1 MDGDPD
7 LTVTEALV
15 ARLEAEP
22 GAFGRPRDLAR
33 PAGWTLGEL
42 ELRMQRHYHASA
54 SEMLARARVARA
66 RRELIATGKSF
77 DEIGADAGYAAP
89 AAFQHDFRRRTGM
102 GAESYRRLSGA
113 ARFTVEL
120 PRWYPQGRVLA
131 YLGRDPE
138 SPLQRVDGCVLRFA
152 IAMDGA
158 TAAATVEI
166 RPRRAVCE
174 IAPAAGVPEAGWA
187 PLVHERL
194 LRLLGLG
201 VDPRPFERRMRR
213 SAELRRLI
221 DGQRGLTIPQTHDL
235 VDGLIWVVVGQQVSL
250 AVAFLLRRR
259 LAERFGSPLGGG
271 LALLPPPATLAAARY
286 DELTAIGFSRR
297 KAEYLVD
304 LARDAVAGDLDLA
317 ALERG
322 SATAVERRLSAV
334 RGLGPWSV
342 QYLMMRALGFADCVP
357 VGDVALAAALARFFD
372 LAERPAKARVHELME
387 PFAPHRSLAT
397 FHLWNR
403 LGEAKA

>member
-1 MDGDPD
+1 MDGDMD
-7 LTVTEALV
+7 LTMTEALV
-15 ARLEAEP
+15 ARLKADP
-22 GAFGRPRDLAR
+22 GAFRSVRDLAR
-33 PAGWTLGEL
+33 SAGWTLGGL
-42 ELRMQRHYHASA
+42 ELRLQRHYHVSP
-54 SEMLARARVARA
+54 SEMLSRARVQHA
-66 RRELIATGKSF
+66 RRELIAAEKSVAG
-77 DEIGADAGYAAP
+77 IGADAGYASP
-89 AAFQHDFRRRTGM
+89 AAFHRDFRRQTGM

-113 ARFTVEL
+113 SRFTIEL
-120 PRWYPQGRVLA
+120 PRWYPRERVLA
-131 YLGRDPE
+131 YLGRDP
-138 SPLQRVDGCVLRFA
+138 SSLLQRVESSVFHFA
-152 IAMDGA
+152 LGTDGA
-158 TAAATVEI
+158 TALAAVEI

-174 IAPAAGVPEAGWA
+174 ITADAKAPPAGWA
-187 PLVHERL
+187 PAVHARL

-235 VDGLIWVVVGQQVSL
+235 VDGLIWVVAGQQVSL
-250 AVAFLLRRR
+250 AVAFMLRRR
-259 LAERFGSPLGGG
+259 LTERFGRPVGGG
-271 LALLPPPATLAAARY
+271 LALLPSPATLAALDY

-304 LARDAVAGDLDLA
+304 LARDAVAGTLDLA
-317 ALERG
+317 ALEQG

-342 QYLMMRALGFADCVP
+342 HYLMMRALGFADCVP
-357 VGDVALAAALARFFD
+357 VGDVALAASLARFFE
-372 LAERPAKARVHELME
+372 LAERPEKARVHELMA

-403 LGEAKA
+403 LGATK